1 MPEHSPIQSYY
12 AARADEYDAV
22 YAKPERQADLR
33 LVEQWL
39 PALLAGRRLLEIA
52 CGTGYWTR
60 LLAPVT
66 ASIVAIDSAEE
77 TLRIAR
83 ARVPAGNVSFA
94 VGDAYA
100 PATPGGPFD
109 AAFAGFWWS
118 HVPHERLGE
127 FLHAMHAALEPGAKV
142 VFLDNRF
149 VAGSSS
155 AVSEPDAH
163 GDTHQSRQLA
173 DGSTHRIIKNFPSE
187 AQLLAAI
194 ADVSGVAPR
203 YTSWPYFWAIDYVTP
218 ADRPALHSGLR
229 SNASAKSR

>member
-1 MPEHSPIQSYY
+1 MV
-12 AARADEYDAV
+12 ARAD
-22 YAKPERQADLR
+22 
-33 LVEQWL
+33 
-39 PALLAGRRLLEIA
+39 
-52 CGTGYWTR
+52 
-60 LLAPVT
+60 
-66 ASIVAIDSAEE
+66 
-77 TLRIAR
+77 
-83 ARVPAGNVSFA
+83 
-94 VGDAYA
+94 
-100 PATPGGPFD
+100 
-109 AAFAGFWWS
+109 
-118 HVPHERLGE
+118 ERLGE
-127 FLHAMHAALEPGAKV
+127 FLHALHAALEPGAKV

-163 GDTHQSRQLA
+163 GDSHQSRQLA